1 MSDVSGP
8 IDFLILEVPA
18 GAAATASAQA
28 LEDLLERDVLRLYD
42 LVAVRKAGDGSCRE
56 VELADGPFAAFA
68 GARSG
73 LLGDDDVQEAAN
85 ALEAGA
91 DAVIV
96 LYENRWAVPFV
107 AAARS
112 EGIEV
117 VASARLGAQE
127 VMDALDAV
135 ESDV

>member
-1 MSDVSGP
+1 MTDVPGP

-18 GAAATASAQA
+18 GAAGTASAQA
-28 LEDLLERDVLRLYD
+28 LGELLERDVLRLYD
-42 LVAVRKAGDGSCRE
+42 LMAVHKADDGSCRE
-56 VELADGPFAAFA
+56 VDLAHGPFSAFA

-73 LLGDDDVQEAAN
+73 LLGDDDVGEAAN
-85 ALEAGA
+85 ALEAGT

-96 LYENRWAVPFV
+96 LYENHWAAPFV

-117 VASARLGAQE
+117 VASARLTAQE
-127 VMDALDAV
+127 IIAALDAV
-135 ESDV
+135 ESDA

>member
-1 MSDVSGP
+1 MTDVSCP

-18 GAAATASAQA
+18 GAVGTASAQA
-28 LEDLLERDVLRLYD
+28 LGDLLERDVLRLYD
-42 LVAVRKAGDGSCRE
+42 LMAVHRADDGSCRE
-56 VELADGPFAAFA
+56 VELARGPFAAFA

-73 LLGDDDVQEAAN
+73 LLGDDDVEEAAN
-85 ALEAGA
+85 ALEPGT

-96 LYENRWAVPFV
+96 LYENRWAAPFV

-117 VASARLGAQE
+117 VASARLTAQE
-127 VMDALDAV
+127 ILDALDAV
-135 ESDV
+135 ESEA

>member
-1 MSDVSGP
+1 MTEVSGP

-18 GAAATASAQA
+18 AAAGTASAQA
-28 LEDLLERDVLRLYD
+28 LGELLDRDVLRLYD
-42 LVAVRKAGDGSCRE
+42 LMAVHRADDGSCRE

-73 LLGDDDVQEAAN
+73 LLGGDDLEEAAN
-85 ALEAGA
+85 ALKPGT

-96 LYENRWAVPFV
+96 LYENHWAVPFV

-117 VASARLGAQE
+117 VASARLSAQE
-127 VMDALDAV
+127 IMAALDAV
-135 ESDV
+135 ESDA